1 MNNRIKSKSVKQHI
15 KELNQLIIVF
25 KECLHDSQKHQIQ
38 YKNARIK
45 VMKFQV
51 KDYIY
56 LKEKNI
62 RIKRNRKL
70 K

>member
-1 MNNRIKSKSVKQHI
+1 MNDRVKLKFVKQHV

-25 KECLHDSQKHQIQ
+25 KKRLHDSQKYQIK
-38 YKNARIK
+38 YKNVRIK
-45 VMKFQV
+45 AIKFQI
-51 KDYIY
+51 KDYVH
-56 LKEKNI
+56 LNEKNI